1 MIKSLARADLV
12 RYFHNTLKVYRPSGE
27 PFGPFE
33 DIFYIDYCRRPT
45 NIIMLSQIDF
55 SKKYSSSAKVTMKEL
70 NAGTRRIAKDFEGNA
85 VLCVVKYGKDEH
97 EAIVTPL
104 NLDEITD
111 GIFPVD

>member
-1 MIKSLARADLV
+1 
-12 RYFHNTLKVYRPSGE
+12 
-27 PFGPFE
+27 
-33 DIFYIDYCRRPT
+33 
-45 NIIMLSQIDF
+45 
-55 SKKYSSSAKVTMKEL
+55 MKEL